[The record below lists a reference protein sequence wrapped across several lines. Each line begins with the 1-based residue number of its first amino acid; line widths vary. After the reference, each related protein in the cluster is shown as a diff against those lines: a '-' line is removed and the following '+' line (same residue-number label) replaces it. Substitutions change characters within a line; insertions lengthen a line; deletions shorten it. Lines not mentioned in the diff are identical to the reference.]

1 MEVKRGGIKNNQIMG
16 KMKKILQVSFIALT
30 AMAMNAAEL
39 SAQID
44 NLANLSPEYVRTG
57 ARNAAT
63 DAPDAAVYNPAGLT
77 NLNDGFHISVGNQ
90 SLFRKP
96 SHEYDL
102 GLGEGTKKFTQDGA
116 DWFLPNIYGAWKK
129 NSLSVFG
136 GFYISGGGATAN
148 YPKGSINTDLIS
160 MMALMQA
167 QGAYQSTKDQYLE
180 ASSAYS
186 TYFAGVALRP
196 VSKLSLAMSA
206 KLVSAKNSTKAGV
219 TMFSSPLELP
229 DAPLAVNYDET
240 ATGFGLAFSANY
252 QVAEPLLVTVR
263 YETNVELDFETSTE
277 ADDLGIAADGTKSRR
292 DLPGILAIGIKAD
305 LNEKLSVMADFNH
318 YFQKN
323 ADWATTTDF
332 EGNEVN
338 WSDLA
343 GDASLYGISIEYR
356 ITDKLSASLGSV
368 YTLFDYPEKDMYF
381 TKAGA
386 FETVIDD
393 NISLNTGLKYTM
405 NEKFA
410 FNVGFM
416 QNIWEKDVK
425 VKALN
430 AYPLDVDVTTNNSMS
445 TFALGVN
452 MTF

>member
-1 MEVKRGGIKNNQIMG
+1 MK
-16 KMKKILQVSFIALT
+16 KMKKILQLSLITSITMTLSV
-30 AMAMNAAEL
+30 AEL

-90 SLFRKP
+90 SLFRSP

-102 GLGEGTKKFTQDGA
+102 GLGEGKKSFTQDGA

-129 NSLSVFG
+129 NNVSVYG

-148 YPKGSINTDLIS
+148 YTKGSINTDLIS

-167 QGAYQSTKDQYLE
+167 QGAYQSTKDQFLE

-186 TYFAGVALRP
+186 TYFTGVAVQP
-196 VSKLSLAMSA
+196 VNKLSLAFSA
-206 KLVSAKNSTKAGV
+206 KFISAKNTTNAGV

-229 DAPLAVNYDET
+229 DAPLAVDYDET
-240 ATGFGLAFSANY
+240 ASGFGFAFSANY
-252 QVAEPLLVTVR
+252 QVAEPVLVTVR
-263 YETNVELDFETSTE
+263 YETNTELDFETSTTT
-277 ADDLGIAADGTKSRR
+277 DDLGIAQDGTKSRR
-292 DLPGILAIGIKAD
+292 DLPGILAVGIKAD
-305 LNEKLSVMADFNH
+305 LNEKLTVMADFNH

-323 ADWATTTDF
+323 ADWGTTTDF

-343 GDASLYGISIEYR
+343 GDASLYGISFEYK
-356 ITDKLSASLGSV
+356 ITDQLSASLGTV
-368 YTLFDYPEKDMYF
+368 YTAFEYPEKDMYF

-445 TFALGVN
+445 TLALGVN